1 MSPRRLPCVVLL
13 SSLLASARLAG
24 AQPPPEAASPARRVV
39 TLSEAVRLSLSR
51 NPDAL
56 TARAEIARAEALV
69 TQARAHWLPTVGAAA
84 SYTRINND
92 RYLGNNLILA
102 QDTVALGA
110 QLAVPILAPVQWA
123 QWSHARNDLRTS
135 RAGGQAVRRAV
146 AIATAR
152 SYLGV
157 LTQGRLLA
165 ISVLSRDTAKAH
177 YEYAHTRASF
187 GLGNRLNELRAL
199 DELRSDEAAVA
210 QAEAA
215 VERARE
221 ALGVLTGDSQALD
234 VEDGVLLGE
243 LPDEE
248 QVSEARLRERPD
260 LQLVQRR
267 RDAAAAVLDDS
278 WRDYLPYLLG
288 TLSAAYQ
295 DPATSTIPAATWQA
309 QLVLSLPLYDGG
321 QRYGARRERRALLQ
335 EADIAVERAL
345 REARAEVRVAFTNLR
360 SAERALTSARASA
373 GAAHDTLALANLAF
387 GGGAVS
393 NLEVIDAERRRRDA
407 DVQAAIAE
415 DGVRQARLDV
425 LAAAGL
431 FPTD

>member
-1 MSPRRLPCVVLL
+1 
-13 SSLLASARLAG
+13 
-24 AQPPPEAASPARRVV
+24 
-39 TLSEAVRLSLSR
+39 
-51 NPDAL
+51 
-56 TARAEIARAEALV
+56 
-69 TQARAHWLPTVGAAA
+69 
-84 SYTRINND
+84 
-92 RYLGNNLILA
+92 
-102 QDTVALGA
+102 
-110 QLAVPILAPVQWA
+110 
-123 QWSHARNDLRTS
+123 
-135 RAGGQAVRRAV
+135 
-146 AIATAR
+146 
-152 SYLGV
+152 V